1 MNIKNKAIN
10 LKDRNLKTVTLICKE
25 CDKDFEKSKSQVLS
39 ELNNPRGRCKFCSI
53 ACFNKHQ
60 SKELDLKCCHCN
72 KAFKRK
78 PSEIKRSKNL
88 FCSQSCAAIFN
99 NGKFPKRIKK
109 EKIKKIRFK
118 EDDKQRKVPVSEI
131 DNITKEELFI
141 KRTTWQ
147 SARSTIQ
154 KHARNRLIVSG
165 IKQECKLCGYSN
177 HVECCHIYPVS
188 MFLPTDTVDKINSL
202 DNLIYLCPNHH
213 WEFDNGVLTI
223 EEIEQQNGTKQIKV
237 PIN

>member
-1 MNIKNKAIN
+1 MILKNPNID
-10 LKDRNLKTVTLICKE
+10 LKDKNLKTVTLTCYE
-25 CDKDFEKSKSQVLS
+25 CNADFEKRKSEVIHEMKS
-39 ELNNPRGRCKFCSI
+39 NDGRCKFCSVT
-53 ACFNKHQ
+53 CFTKSQ
-60 SKELDLKCCHCN
+60 TKELDLKCCNCD

-99 NGKFPKRIKK
+99 NAKFPKRVKK

-131 DNITKEELFI
+131 DNLTKEELFT
-141 KRTTWQ
+141 KRTNWQ

-154 KHARNRLIVSG
+154 KHARNRLVTSG

-188 MFLPTDTVDKINSL
+188 LFLPTDTIDKINSL

-213 WEFDNGVLTI
+213 WEFDNGILTI
-223 EEIEQQNGTKQIKV
+223 EEIQ
-237 PIN
+237 